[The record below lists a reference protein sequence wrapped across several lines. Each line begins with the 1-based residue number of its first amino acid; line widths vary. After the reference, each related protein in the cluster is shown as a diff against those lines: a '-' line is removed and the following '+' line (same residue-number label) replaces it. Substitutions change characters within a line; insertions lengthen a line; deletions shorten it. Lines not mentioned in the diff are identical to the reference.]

1 MDRNRFISLL
11 RQGIL
16 LGDGATGTELTRRG
30 MPVGACPELWA
41 AEHPDAAQSLMAD
54 YARAGSQF
62 LTTPTFGGSA
72 IKLARFG
79 LADRTEELNATLA
92 KLTRQAAPEG
102 VLVAA
107 NIGPSGELLQ
117 PMGTL
122 GLDEMTEGFRR
133 QAAGLLQG
141 NPDFFLLET
150 FMDPAEARAAVLA
163 IRELCDLPFV
173 VSCTLQNGRTLTGA
187 TPEAIAVLFTAL
199 GAAAVGCNCSGGP
212 DTLRDAIAAM
222 ARHTNLPLFAKPNA
236 GMPQV
241 VNGRTVFDMKKDAFA
256 EGMGRLIEAG
266 ATLVGGCCGTS
277 PDYIATL
284 RQTLDGLSPA
294 RREPVDTLFLC
305 SPRRVAAVDKTGPL
319 CVVGAGIHPSGA
331 DDLTEDLKGCHADVA
346 VERAMDQMA
355 AGVRALAVN
364 VAAPGVDEARA
375 MDAVVN
381 ELSVAVPLPLFISSA
396 DPDVLE
402 AGLRPICGR
411 SALGPVALGDDTDT
425 KLASAHKYGA
435 VAVLVPMENGQ
446 MPIDCAE
453 RVALAEQLLARA
465 AAHGLDR
472 QSLLIDVGDDSPV
485 AVDFTR
491 EMTQRGWHTIAGA
504 AGQAW
509 VQSTLSTDRLAELA
523 AAGLGAVLLHPTDE
537 AMEAAEACEA
547 IRGGNAG

>member
-1 MDRNRFISLL
+1 MDKNTFVSLL

-41 AEHPDAAQSLMAD
+41 AEHPDAARSLIAD
-54 YARAGSQF
+54 YVHAGSQF

-79 LADRTEELNATLA
+79 LGERTEELNAILA
-92 KLTRQAAPEG
+92 KLTREAAPAG
-102 VLVAA
+102 ALVAA

-117 PMGTL
+117 PLGTL
-122 GLDEMTEGFRR
+122 GIDEMIEGFRR
-133 QAAGLLQG
+133 QVAGLLQG

-163 IRELCDLPFV
+163 IRELSDLPFV

-187 TPEAIAVLFTAL
+187 TPESIAVLFTAL

-222 ARHTNLPLFAKPNA
+222 ARHTNLPLYAKPNA
-236 GMPQV
+236 GVPKV
-241 VNGRTVFDMKKDAFA
+241 IDGRTVFDMKKDAFA
-256 EGMGRLIEAG
+256 EGMGRLVEAG

-284 RQTLDGLSPA
+284 SQTLRGLSPA
-294 RREPVDTLFLC
+294 RRQPVDSLFLC
-305 SPRRVAAVDKTGPL
+305 STRRVATVDGAGPL
-319 CVVGAGIHPSGA
+319 CVVGAGIDPNGA
-331 DDLTEDLKGCHADVA
+331 DDLTEDLKGCRADVA

-364 VAAPGVDEARA
+364 VAVPGIDEARA
-375 MDAVVN
+375 MDAVVG
-381 ELSVAVPLPLFISSA
+381 ELSVTVPLPLLISSVNPTA
-396 DPDVLE
+396 LE
-402 AGLRPICGR
+402 AGLRPTCGR
-411 SALGPVALGDDTDT
+411 AALGPVALDGDTDAKL
-425 KLASAHKYGA
+425 KLAQKYGA
-435 VAVLVPMENGQ
+435 VAVLLPTEHGKL
-446 MPIDCAE
+446 PADCAG
-453 RVALAEQLLARA
+453 RVARAEQLLARA

-485 AVDFTR
+485 AVEFAR

-504 AGQAW
+504 AGLVGQHLVNA
-509 VQSTLSTDRLAELA
+509 DRLAELA
-523 AAGLGAVLLHPTDE
+523 AAGLGAALLHPTEE
-537 AMEAAEACEA
+537 AMDAANTVG
-547 IRGGNAG
+547 R